1 MKLFVSVDAVARA
14 LGAEA
19 VVAALVAEAEARGVA
34 IEITPVGSRGMTWLE
49 PLVEVEVDGVR
60 QAYGPMAPGDVAAL
74 FDGTLAGHGPTE
86 EIGFF
91 AGQTRV
97 TFARCGRI
105 HPLSLEAYGAE
116 GGLAGLRKALADPAG
131 IVGVV
136 TESGLRGR
144 GGAGFPTGIKWKTVA
159 EAKAERKYIVCN
171 ADEGD
176 SGTFADRMLME
187 GDPFSLIEGMAIA
200 GVGVGATKGFIYLR
214 SEYPD
219 AIRTMGQALEIAR
232 EAGLL
237 GASVLGSGPAFDIEL
252 RVGAGAY
259 VCGEETSLLNSLE
272 GKRGVVRAKPPLP
285 ALEGLFGQPTV
296 VNNVLSLATV
306 PMIFEKGA
314 AYYASLGLGRSKGTM
329 PIQIAGNTRFG
340 GLYETGFGITLGEI
354 VTEIAGGTR
363 SGRPVK
369 AVQVGGPLGAY
380 FAPGQFDTPF
390 TYEDFDAA
398 GGLIGHAG
406 IVVFDDSAD
415 MLAQARFAFEFCAVE
430 SCGKCTPCR
439 IGAVRGVETI
449 DRIAAGEPL
458 GELLTDLCET
468 MKDGSLCALGGFT
481 PYPVMSAFRLF
492 PEDFARA
499 REAAE

>member
-176 SGTFADRMLME
+176 S
-187 GDPFSLIEGMAIA
+187 
-200 GVGVGATKGFIYLR
+200 
-214 SEYPD
+214 
-219 AIRTMGQALEIAR
+219 
-232 EAGLL
+232 
-237 GASVLGSGPAFDIEL
+237 
-252 RVGAGAY
+252 
-259 VCGEETSLLNSLE
+259 
-272 GKRGVVRAKPPLP
+272 
-285 ALEGLFGQPTV
+285 
-296 VNNVLSLATV
+296 
-306 PMIFEKGA
+306 
-314 AYYASLGLGRSKGTM
+314 
-329 PIQIAGNTRFG
+329 
-340 GLYETGFGITLGEI
+340 
-354 VTEIAGGTR
+354 
-363 SGRPVK
+363 
-369 AVQVGGPLGAY
+369 
-380 FAPGQFDTPF
+380 
-390 TYEDFDAA
+390 
-398 GGLIGHAG
+398 
-406 IVVFDDSAD
+406 
-415 MLAQARFAFEFCAVE
+415 
-430 SCGKCTPCR
+430 
-439 IGAVRGVETI
+439 
-449 DRIAAGEPL
+449 
-458 GELLTDLCET
+458 
-468 MKDGSLCALGGFT
+468 
-481 PYPVMSAFRLF
+481 
-492 PEDFARA
+492 
-499 REAAE
+499 